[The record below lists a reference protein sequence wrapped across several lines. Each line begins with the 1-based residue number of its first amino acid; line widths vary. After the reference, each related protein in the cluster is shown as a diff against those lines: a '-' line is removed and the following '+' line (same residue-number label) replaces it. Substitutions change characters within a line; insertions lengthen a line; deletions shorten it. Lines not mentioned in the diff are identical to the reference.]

1 MKTDLTLA
9 MDVQLKRLNPFNPM
23 DNPCYLIDIA
33 CVAMQMHT
41 WTVNDRE
48 SLISSRH
55 REELTFYV
63 SRPTFFF
70 LLFLYLTSW

>member
-23 DNPCYLIDIA
+23 NKPCYLIDIA
-33 CVAMQMHT
+33 CVTMQMHT

-48 SLISSRH
+48 SLVSSWRR

-63 SRPTFFF
+63 FFSSSS
-70 LLFLYLTSW
+70 LTSW